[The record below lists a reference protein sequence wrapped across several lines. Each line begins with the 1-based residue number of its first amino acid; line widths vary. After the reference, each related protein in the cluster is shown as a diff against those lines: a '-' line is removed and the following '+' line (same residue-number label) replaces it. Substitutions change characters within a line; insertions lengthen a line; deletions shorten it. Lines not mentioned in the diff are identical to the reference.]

1 MSKKADFGSKNGENI
16 QSVDSNKNAQPG
28 DVVIVQTDT
37 QTHTGIY
44 LQRPIILGND
54 ILALKL
60 ETGYNI
66 GIKKSTIKSITVKS
80 KYEKPTKTVSKH
92 PINPKLPTVA
102 LLSFGGTISSRV
114 DYRTGGVVADY
125 TADDFFEMMPE
136 LSNVANIKAEHHSN
150 MMSEDF
156 EPKVWQQIA
165 DAIQPLLLDKNIAGI
180 VISQG
185 TDTLHYST
193 SALSFALQHLNKPVI
208 FTAAQKSIDRGSS
221 DAFMNI
227 ICAVTAAANWD
238 GACVATCMHETTNDD
253 SCLLIR
259 GTRVRKMH
267 TSRRDAFRPI
277 NEPALA
283 RVHPDGRITQI
294 HSNYPKRTSGVGEF
308 TPIVK
313 SSFADKVGL
322 LTMHPGISPKI
333 VDYFTSNGYKGIVVA
348 ATALGH
354 VPESL
359 VAPLT
364 DAVKSGIVVVIAT
377 QTIYGRVHPFVY
389 SRLRDMSITGGM
401 QFAQDMLVET
411 AFAKLSWVL
420 AHTKTPQEARALMET
435 KLAGEWCD
443 DIGYES
449 FLD

>member
-1 MSKKADFGSKNGENI
+1 LE
-16 QSVDSNKNAQPG
+16 
-28 DVVIVQTDT
+28 VQF
-37 QTHTGIY
+37 H
-44 LQRPIILGND
+44 L
-54 ILALKL
+54 
-60 ETGYNI
+60 
-66 GIKKSTIKSITVKS
+66 
-80 KYEKPTKTVSKH
+80 
-92 PINPKLPTVA
+92 
-102 LLSFGGTISSRV
+102 
-114 DYRTGGVVADY
+114 ADY
-125 TADDFFEMMPE
+125 TADDFFAMMPE
-136 LSNVANIKAEHHSN
+136 LSNIANIKAQHHSS

-156 EPKVWQQIA
+156 TPEVWKQIA
-165 DAIQPLLLDKNIAGI
+165 DAIQPLLLDSSISGI

-193 SALSFALQHLNKPVI
+193 SALSFALQNLNKPVI

-227 ICAVTAAANWD
+227 ICAVNAAAKWD

-253 SCLLIR
+253 ACLLIR

-283 RVHPDGRITQI
+283 RVHPDGRITPINQ
-294 HSNYPKRTSGVGEF
+294 NYPKRTSGLGNE

-313 SSFADKVGL
+313 SSFASDVSL
-322 LTMHPGISPKI
+322 LTVHPGVSPKL
-333 VDYFTSNGYKGIVVA
+333 VDFFVANKYRGIVVA

-354 VPESL
+354 VPENL
-359 VAPLT
+359 VEPLSKAT
-364 DAVKSGIVVVIAT
+364 KAGIVVVIAT

-401 QFAQDMLVET
+401 LFAQDMLVET

-420 AHTKTPQEARALMET
+420 AHTSNSQQARALMET
-435 KLAGEWCD
+435 KLCGEWSD
-443 DIGYES
+443 EIDNDS
-449 FLD
+449 FLN